1 MLGLVAEFGFALL
14 QNVLASI
21 LALMQR
27 SVGVRLTLWKTC
39 SLLTSC
45 NLEFRSLTFCT
56 SVSTLSL
63 SVLSILLVSPIA
75 MSSVNLTVPCT
86 PELSQ
91 PPPLLG
97 TFWGVTQILC
107 WPLSAALKV
116 KRPSELPRWATMRWL
131 LSNVSSTVT
140 KTPTSG
146 LVW

>member
-1 MLGLVAEFGFALL
+1 MDAK
-14 QNVLASI
+14 
-21 LALMQR
+21 R
-27 SVGVRLTLWKTC
+27 TLWKTC

-45 NLEFRSLTFCT
+45 NLEFKSLTFCT
-56 SVSTLSL
+56 SVWTLSL

-86 PELSQ
+86 PELNQ

-116 KRPSELPRWATMRWL
+116 KRPFELPRWATMRWL
-131 LSNVSSTVT
+131 LSKVSSTVT